1 MLDHARLTNILAS
14 LYKSDRDATERLF
27 DELVQTYRNIQTGL
41 MTSNDFTHIRY
52 LQGAGNVLSSLI
64 VAYADARK
72 VSETDIIVGG
82 QNG

>member
-1 MLDHARLTNILAS
+1 MLDQAKLTSILAS
-14 LYKSDRDATERLF
+14 LYKSDKDATERLF
-27 DELVQTYRNIQTGL
+27 EELVKTYRGIQTGL

-52 LQGAGNVLSSLI
+52 LQGAGNILSSLI

-82 QNG
+82 KHE